1 MNWIYIIGTEKLRL
15 YKCNIADIS

>member
-15 YKCNIADIS
+15 DKCNIADIS